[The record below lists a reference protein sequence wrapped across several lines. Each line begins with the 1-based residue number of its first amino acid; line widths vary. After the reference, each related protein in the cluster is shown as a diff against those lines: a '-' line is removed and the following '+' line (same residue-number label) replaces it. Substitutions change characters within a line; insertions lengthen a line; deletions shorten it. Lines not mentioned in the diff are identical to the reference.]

1 MNYIAFWA
9 WMKRKSFV
17 RWRRFNEMAF
27 RSKTQNEHFVLMFS
41 FRRIWK
47 YFRFLRSLQRF
58 TTFFLQLKVQFILYR
73 NQKRFQFVCKKIT
86 KNNISFAWHSL
97 ASVGGGEIECE
108 NFLIWKCFVQNA
120 PPPRRWMEK
129 NCIRRKLFHF
139 KENIY
144 SNKFEIEFC
153 PKEKLKDISWRQ
165 SNVYRFENFLCFTC
179 KWNIVYLTSCLLLLF
194 PPFFSFQAKWMRWNQ
209 HFPVHLWII
218 KNLPI
223 VFVNWL
229 HLHAMVLIVIGWVRY
244 LYV

>member
-1 MNYIAFWA
+1 
-9 WMKRKSFV
+9 
-17 RWRRFNEMAF
+17 MAF
-27 RSKTQNEHFVLMFS
+27 FG
-41 FRRIWK
+41 
-47 YFRFLRSLQRF
+47 
-58 TTFFLQLKVQFILYR
+58 
-73 NQKRFQFVCKKIT
+73 
-86 KNNISFAWHSL
+86 
-97 ASVGGGEIECE
+97 VGGG
-108 NFLIWKCFVQNA
+108 WRDRV
-120 PPPRRWMEK
+120 
-129 NCIRRKLFHF
+129 RKLSHLKMFRAECTPTEKMNGEKLHTKKIVPF
-139 KENIY
+139 QENIY